1 MYQTY
6 NVRMVIEGFQEGM
19 DRDDL
24 DMALYKRLKH
34 SDIVVTVEE
43 ILEDED

>member
-6 NVRMVIEGFQEGM
+6 NVRMVVEGFQEGM
-19 DRDDL
+19 DRNDL
-24 DMALYKRLKH
+24 DMALYKLLRH
-34 SDIVVTVEE
+34 SSITVTVEE